1 MDPEWHETMTTSAPA
16 RLRRGTNTLACST
29 MPGNRS
35 LPSTLSRSQ
44 IATPGVTRPR
54 MPTMT
59 SLPCGVRTRLMT
71 YGGKVGAPVVQSTA
85 LAPSSG
91 KRSWRWKAR
100 SVSMP

>member
-1 MDPEWHETMTTSAPA
+1 
-16 RLRRGTNTLACST
+16 
-29 MPGNRS
+29 
-35 LPSTLSRSQ
+35 
-44 IATPGVTRPR
+44 
-54 MPTMT
+54 MPTLT

-91 KRSWRWKAR
+91 KRSWRWKVR